1 VNKSAE
7 VNNIQIVQTCCKEKM
22 ATCRRTFSSH
32 VYLKNTHFKSLW
44 SNVYQHFTKS
54 SRSLLFV
61 H

>member
-32 VYLKNTHFKSLW
+32 VYLKNTHFKS
-44 SNVYQHFTKS
+44 
-54 SRSLLFV
+54 
-61 H
+61 